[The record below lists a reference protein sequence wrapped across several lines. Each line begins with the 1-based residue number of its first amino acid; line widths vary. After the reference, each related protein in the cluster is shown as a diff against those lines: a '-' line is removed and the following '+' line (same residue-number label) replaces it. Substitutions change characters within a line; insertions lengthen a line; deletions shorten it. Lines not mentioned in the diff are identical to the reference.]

1 MGGNLVNIA
10 RLHVDSL
17 SKLPEDRRL
26 TPILPELFAMKN
38 PTLLDVDSVM
48 TRMVGGMNPPF
59 PFATAWDYYAWGSSH
74 EHLANVRV
82 PLLCIN
88 ADDDPI
94 VGNLPYKVG
103 GNGLVALAVTRGGGH
118 LGWFESDPVRGGV
131 TRWVSAPVVEYL
143 RAIGESYVSKQPK
156 PVEVE
161 VVDEW
166 IRETW
171 FDQTLGYKEVE
182 HGAKIHSNE
191 GIGEG
196 GLLAGL

>member
-10 RLHVDSL
+10 KSHVDSL

-26 TPILPELFAMKN
+26 TPLLPELFALKN
-38 PTLLDVDSVM
+38 PTLLDVDSIM
-48 TRMVGGMNPPF
+48 TRMVGGMTPPF

-74 EHLANVRV
+74 EHLKDIRV
-82 PLLCIN
+82 PLLAIN

-103 GNGLVALAVTRGGGH
+103 ENGLVALAITRGGGH
-118 LGWFESDPVRGGV
+118 LGWFETDPVRGGV
-131 TRWVSAPVVEYL
+131 SRWIPAPVVEFL
-143 RAIGESYVSKQPK
+143 KAIGESYVYKLPR

-161 VVDEW
+161 VIDGWV
-166 IRETW
+166 REVG
-171 FDQTLGYKEVE
+171 FDQALGYKETE
-182 HGAKIHSNE
+182 HGTMIKSNE